1 MYASRPA
8 DRWVRVN
15 GRQIGEGDWIAD
27 RVQIVNIEAQRVVLS
42 FEDELFTMAA
52 LTDW

>member
-1 MYASRPA
+1 
-8 DRWVRVN
+8 
-15 GRQIGEGDWIAD
+15 
-27 RVQIVNIEAQRVVLS
+27 VQIVNIEAQRVVLA